1 MAGAFGGNHHH
12 VQVGARHDLVVVHV
26 EAVGKGQYGTLF
38 QVGFDFGAVYGR
50 LVFIRQQNHHQIGGF
65 GGIGHAAHVE
75 TGSLGFVP
83 GAALAQ
89 ADNHVYAG
97 IFQVGGVGMA
107 LRAVADDGHG
117 FAFDQGEV
125 GVFIVVNLHV
135 DSFFWIW
142 LNGTDGAA
150 GMRCGGLAGLWPLP
164 AGGHSG
170 GG

>member
-1 MAGAFGGNHHH
+1 MAGAFGGDHHH

-26 EAVGKGQYGTLF
+26 EAVGKSQYGALF
-38 QVGFDFGAVYGR
+38 QVGLDFGAVYGG
-50 LVFIRQQNHHQIGGF
+50 LVFIRQQNHHQISSF
-65 GGIGHAAHVE
+65 GGIGHAAHIE

-97 IFQVGGVGMA
+97 IFQVGGVGVA

-135 DSFFWIW
+135 DSFF
-142 LNGTDGAA
+142 GFG
-150 GMRCGGLAGLWPLP
+150 
-164 AGGHSG
+164 
-170 GG
+170 